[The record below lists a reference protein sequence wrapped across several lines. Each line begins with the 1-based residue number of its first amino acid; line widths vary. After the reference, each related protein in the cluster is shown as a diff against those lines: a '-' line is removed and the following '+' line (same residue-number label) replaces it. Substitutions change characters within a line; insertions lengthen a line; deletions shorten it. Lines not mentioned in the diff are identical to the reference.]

1 MWWAESRCWALGV
14 LVWCGTEH
22 REGNERLWWGW
33 RGQELTPRRLRL
45 SRRCR
50 GTTVT
55 ISISQRKATS
65 IGVRPACR
73 GNAMVVGEVCVSWW
87 KVDAV

>member
-1 MWWAESRCWALGV
+1 MVTLARRLRGAVKRVLSGV
-14 LVWCGTEH
+14 DG
-22 REGNERLWWGW
+22 G
-33 RGQELTPRRLRL
+33 ELTERRFRL

-73 GNAMVVGEVCVSWW
+73 GNAMVVRVCVSCRSL
-87 KVDAV
+87 KSELDAV